1 MNKILAKSLI
11 DASEKRCICDLV
23 IKNAN
28 VVDVYNK
35 DSFLADVYVKDGYI
49 VGFNG
54 GRKASRE
61 YDANGRFLVPAL
73 IDAHCHIES
82 SHLSPSEFSDA
93 VVPNGTGTVIADPHE
108 ICNVTGLDGMRYM
121 LKASENIPLSVFLM
135 FPSCVPATPFEHA
148 GAVLNAEDVEEFIHS
163 ERVLGLGEMMNY
175 PGVAGA
181 DDAVL
186 DKLSKAYENKK
197 IIDGHVPSISGASLD
212 SYVVADIK
220 TDHECENAD
229 EAREKIRK
237 GMYVMLRQ
245 GTACQN
251 VLTNVKAVNAKNYM
265 RFLFCT
271 DDRQPQSITREGHVN
286 YGVSLAIRDGLD
298 PYIAISMATL
308 NPSICYGLED
318 RGAIAPGKRADFFL
332 TDDISKGLKADEVFL
347 LGNLV
352 AKGGKIIEKA
362 EHVKAFNVSG
372 RMDVKG
378 FSIKS
383 LELPLKT
390 DKARAIEIIAGGV
403 VTKEAIVS
411 VNRDENGNWLY
422 NDKEDVLKIAVI
434 ERHHGTGLSSVAL
447 IKGYG
452 LKGGAV
458 ATSIAHDSHNI
469 IVVGSNDDDMALAVN
484 KLVSCGGGITMFKD
498 GRELMTHPLEIA
510 GLMTDSTLNEVTSCL
525 DSMSRIAKIEL
536 QVSED
541 IDPFMTLSFMALP
554 VIPKL
559 KITDSGLFDV
569 SSFCFVDISV

>member
-54 GRKASRE
+54 DRKASRE
-61 YDANGRFLVPAL
+61 YEANGRFLVPAL

-108 ICNVTGLDGMRYM
+108 ICNVTGLGGMRYM

-148 GAVLNAEDVEEFIHS
+148 GAVLNADDVEEFIHS

-469 IVVGSNDDDMALAVN
+469 IVVGSNDGDMALAVN

>member
-54 GRKASRE
+54 DRKASSE

-469 IVVGSNDDDMALAVN
+469 IVVGSNDGDMALAVN

>member
-54 GRKASRE
+54 DRKASRE
-61 YDANGRFLVPAL
+61 YEANGRFLVPAL

-148 GAVLNAEDVEEFIHS
+148 GAVLNADDVEEFIHS

-469 IVVGSNDDDMALAVN
+469 IVVGSNDGDMALAVN

>member
-54 GRKASRE
+54 DRKASRE

-352 AKGGKIIEKA
+352 AKRGKIIEKA

-469 IVVGSNDDDMALAVN
+469 IVVGSNDGDMALAVN